1 MQRLYPGI
9 LTLEMEPKFFATPA
23 AWRGWLEKYHGQRQE
38 LLVGFYKKDSGK
50 PSITWPESVD
60 GALCFGWID
69 GIRRSIDGVSYSIR
83 FTPRKP
89 RSNWSAIN
97 IKRVAE
103 LTGQGL
109 MRPAGIQAFAAR
121 TEERSGVYSFE
132 RQGIEFEAAQERRFR
147 ANGTAW
153 KFFQSQPPGYR
164 RTATW
169 WVLSAKREET
179 RATRLATLI
188 EDSEQGR
195 RIGPLTPRPKR

>member
-1 MQRLYPGI
+1 MQ
-9 LTLEMEPKFFATPA
+9 PKFFATPA
-23 AWRGWLEKYHGQRQE
+23 AWRGWLEKYHGRRQE

-60 GALCFGWID
+60 GALCYGWID
-69 GIRRSIDGVSYSIR
+69 GIRRSIDDISYSIR

-97 IKRVAE
+97 IGRLAE

-109 MRPAGIQAFAAR
+109 MRPAGIKAFEAR

-132 RQGIEFEAAQERRFR
+132 QQNVKFDEAQEQLFR
-147 ANGTAW
+147 ADATAW

-164 RTATW
+164 RIATW

-179 RATRLATLI
+179 RGKRLAILI
-188 EDSEQGR
+188 EDSGQGR
-195 RIGPLTPRPKR
+195 RIGPLTPRAKP

>member
-1 MQRLYPGI
+1 MK
-9 LTLEMEPKFFATPA
+9 PKFFETPA

-38 LLVGFYKKDSGK
+38 LLVGFYKKGSGK

-69 GIRRSIDGVSYSIR
+69 GIRRNIDDVSYSIR

-109 MRPAGIQAFAAR
+109 MRPAGVKAFAAR
-121 TEERSGVYSFE
+121 TEERSGIYLYE
-132 RQGIEFEAAQERRFR
+132 RRSMSIEFDAARELRFR
-147 ANGTAW
+147 TNATAW
-153 KFFQSQPPGYR
+153 KFFQSQPHGYR
-164 RTATW
+164 RMFTG
-169 WVLSAKREET
+169 WVMSAKREET
-179 RATRLATLI
+179 REKRLAILI
-188 EDSEQGR
+188 EESEQGR
-195 RIGPLTPRPKR
+195 RVDPLAPRRGRGGKP